1 MKITLKNND
10 LIPVIDFLK
19 NMPIKGKDSRH
30 RSKLVKQLQAAL
42 DGLIE
47 AEKELISEFG
57 LLDEN
62 NELIPAEKQDTEAV
76 KEFQKEQK
84 VLYDEEV
91 VIEGGV
97 FAKNFDEMPRILNE
111 YEGELSGAQAEIY
124 DRLLDEMEKEAD
136 EK

>member
-1 MKITLKNND
+1 MKITLKNNE
-10 LIPVIDFLK
+10 LISAIDFLQ

-30 RSKLVKQLQAAL
+30 RTKLVKQLQDAF
-42 DGLIE
+42 DGLVE
-47 AEKELISEFG
+47 AEKQLMSEFN

-62 NELIPAEKQDTEAV
+62 KELLPVEKQDKEVV

-111 YEGELSGAQAEIY
+111 YEGELSGTQAEIY
-124 DRLLDEMEKEAD
+124 DRLLDEMEKEAT